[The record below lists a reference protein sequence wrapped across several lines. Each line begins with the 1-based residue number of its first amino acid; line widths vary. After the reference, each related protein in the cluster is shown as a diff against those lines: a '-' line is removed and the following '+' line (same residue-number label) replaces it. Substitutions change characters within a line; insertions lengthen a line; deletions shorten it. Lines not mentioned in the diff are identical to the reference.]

1 MNKVKS
7 GRDCL
12 GMASDILGNGGV
24 IVYPTDTLY
33 GIGASIS
40 QPEAV
45 ERMYSMKYRMKG
57 MQQAPVSIILS
68 DRSRIKEY
76 AEMSKVTRDF
86 LAVYP
91 AGPFTLLLKVKE
103 HVRKQFPESI
113 IRNGRIGV
121 RIPLEDFPR
130 KLVEMVGPITSTSA
144 NIHGEK
150 APARFEDISITG
162 ADLYVDGGTC
172 LYGKPSTILLEEEN
186 KLSIVREG
194 AIDRRLIEHY
204 LG

>member
-12 GMASDILGNGGV
+12 CMARDILRDGGV

-40 QPEAV
+40 HPEAL
-45 ERMYSMKYRMKG
+45 ERVFRMKE

-76 AEMSKVTRDF
+76 AEISKVTRDF
-86 LAVYP
+86 LEVYP

-103 HVRKQFPESI
+103 HVRKQFPDSI
-113 IRNGRIGV
+113 IKNGMIGV

-144 NIHGEK
+144 NIHGKK
-150 APARFEDISITG
+150 APVRFEDVSITG

-172 LYGKPSTILLEEEN
+172 LYGKPSTILQEEGN

-194 AIDRRLIEHY
+194 AIDRCLIEHY